1 MSNKVVY
8 ERDLLYPTDADSEP
22 GVLHLEVL
30 GMDKGGRVQVII
42 ENKSKHSPVN
52 YIDSIVDIMQK
63 DVFDRLDVD
72 VRKNVDINIKTDE
85 ETKKSYDNKNYI
97 RVYFKNGEM
106 CSCGVDEVSV

>member
-42 ENKSKHSPVN
+42 ENKSKHS
-52 YIDSIVDIMQK
+52 
-63 DVFDRLDVD
+63 L
-72 VRKNVDINIKTDE
+72 
-85 ETKKSYDNKNYI
+85 
-97 RVYFKNGEM
+97 
-106 CSCGVDEVSV
+106 